1 MCFTTTIAFR
11 ITNINVFWIIIHLP
25 WTCVQTNASRFDCM
39 AILAYKIAPGFLY
52 WLLESVAFLYI
63 VISLFLIDMTDWRI
77 CNLDT
82 KLIVRLY
89 MSEEASHIK
98 SYIVIQ
104 QRRLETYYYLPPM
117 SGQHKHISWPWY
129 SL

>member
-1 MCFTTTIAFR
+1 MWMSSESWYIYYRPVYKKSAT
-11 ITNINVFWIIIHLP
+11 
-25 WTCVQTNASRFDCM
+25 RFDCM
-39 AILAYKIAPGFLY
+39 AILAYKIALGFLS
-52 WLLESVAFLYI
+52 WLLESFAFLYI
-63 VISLFLIDMTDWRI
+63 VILLFLIHMADWRT

-82 KLIVRLY
+82 KPIVRLY

-104 QRRLETYYYLPPM
+104 QRKLEIYYHLSSM
-117 SGQHKHISWPWY
+117 TGQHKHISWPWY